1 MSKEFPTSL
10 IVSAR
15 NLLRDITKYY
25 GDEQGMVMWRS
36 LKEGMGED
44 LQNAVLLGLLR
55 GIKYDLKIR
64 THAPKEGR
72 MFINAI
78 KSVRHVTGY
87 GLKDAK
93 DFMDQVE
100 NVGYSTLSIS
110 PEADVEEFIKEM
122 TYAGYEVD

>member
-1 MSKEFPTSL
+1 MTELPTSL

>member
-1 MSKEFPTSL
+1 MSKELPASL
-10 IVSAR
+10 LLSAK

-44 LQNAVLLGLLR
+44 LQNAVLMGLLR

-64 THAPKEGR
+64 THAPRESR

-78 KSVRHVTGY
+78 KAVRVATGY

-100 NVGYSTLSIS
+100 NVGYSTLSVS

>member
-1 MSKEFPTSL
+1 MTTELPTSL

-25 GDEQGMVMWRS
+25 GDEQGMKMWRS

-44 LQNAVLLGLLR
+44 LQNAVLMGLLR

-64 THAPKEGR
+64 THAPKESR
-72 MFINAI
+72 LFINAI
-78 KSVRHVTGY
+78 KTVRHATGD

-100 NVGYSTLSIS
+100 NVGYSTLSVS

-122 TYAGYEVD
+122 NRAGYEVD

>member
-44 LQNAVLLGLLR
+44 LQNAVLSGLLR

>member
-1 MSKEFPTSL
+1 MTELPTSL

-25 GDEQGMVMWRS
+25 GDEQGMKMWRS

-44 LQNAVLLGLLR
+44 LQNAVLMGLLR

-72 MFINAI
+72 MFINVI
-78 KSVRHVTGY
+78 KSVRHATGY

-100 NVGYSTLSIS
+100 NVGYSTLSVS
-110 PEADVEEFIKEM
+110 PECDVEEFIKEM

>member
-1 MSKEFPTSL
+1 MAELPTSL

-25 GDEQGMVMWRS
+25 GDEQGMKMWRS

-44 LQNAVLLGLLR
+44 LQNAVLMGLLR

-64 THAPKEGR
+64 THASKEYR

-78 KSVRHVTGY
+78 KAVRHATGY

-93 DFMDQVE
+93 DFMVHGV
-100 NVGYSTLSIS
+100 NIWML
-110 PEADVEEFIKEM
+110 PEGVKE
-122 TYAGYEVD
+122 

>member
-1 MSKEFPTSL
+1 MAEFPTSL

-25 GDEQGMVMWRS
+25 GDEQGMKMWRS

-44 LQNAVLLGLLR
+44 LQNAVLMGLLR

-64 THAPKEGR
+64 TTSQPRENRKLIEALR
-72 MFINAI
+72 A
-78 KSVRHVTGY
+78 VRHATGY

-110 PEADVEEFIKEM
+110 PEADIEEFIKAM